1 MKPIIVQT
9 TCENKKEAKKLSKL
23 LIENELAACVQFYKI
38 KSVYTWKKKLC
49 VDKEV
54 LLNIKTKKEN
64 FKKIQRKI
72 KENHSYD
79 VPEIIAM
86 DISNASKGYLKF
98 IEGNTHG

>member
-1 MKPIIVQT
+1 MKPIIIQT
-9 TCENKKEAKKLSKL
+9 TCGSKKEAKVLAKILVESK
-23 LIENELAACVQFYKI
+23 LAACVQFCKI

-54 LLNIKTKKEN
+54 LLSIKTKKEN

-86 DISNASKGYLKF
+86 DISNASKNYLKF